1 LATQQEYYRNWADYK
16 ARIRA
21 LGLTLVDLVPVM
33 NEATPT
39 IASRLNGYAPF
50 TPPMRARLDAFLRSR
65 ELAGS
70 AAND

>member
-1 LATQQEYYRNWADYK
+1 LATLQENYRNWADYK

-50 TPPMRARLDAFLRSR
+50 TRAMRARLDAFLNSK
-65 ELAGS
+65 EPSGS
-70 AAND
+70 VANG